1 MANKPNTV
9 AGAPL
14 APRAGAGAPVI
25 WAKPGKGGI
34 VHVIRMHAGG
44 TQGALVACGKL
55 QANSTYLQPAYK
67 PLHVLYATTPQ
78 GAALVA
84 TGGTPYANGNTVANV
99 VCVACCKLVPT
110 FGALVARARRP
121 KVAAPVTA
129 LVATNG

>member
-1 MANKPNTV
+1 MARASKPNVV

-14 APRAGAGAPVI
+14 APRAGAGAPVV
-25 WAKPGKGGI
+25 WAKPSKGGMAA
-34 VHVIRMHAGG
+34 IRLHAAG
-44 TQGALVACGKL
+44 TAGALVACGKL

-67 PLHVLYATTPQ
+67 PLHALYATTPA
-78 GAALVA
+78 GAGNVA

-121 KVAAPVTA
+121 KVA
-129 LVATNG
+129 TNA